1 MDNRGST
8 SVEQEVAEPF
18 TDKDQKGRKSMGK
31 NDRKKERKN
40 VRKSSSNKPSSDKA
54 VPVKSTKTEPSASA
68 PVKRS
73 GPKTRINENN
83 LTKLLAMSVLIF
95 GILIIVVYL
104 YYFSTLKPL
113 SENMGEQVPEE
124 KVITMPYMPYKMYSI
139 KRADL
144 LAKLGEGIMGEGVS
158 QDTKYVEYT
167 QNWFNID
174 VNAKYYYGKETR
186 VYETILSYEEKDIEP
201 VYENMKKRLGKP
213 IYDNYRNAE
222 ARNKETFWIKDSVNI
237 FLRMKEGKPE
247 VEMHMAYYENPDN
260 LELGDRPTIVQQMQ
274 MDVTGDGEEDTIMLI
289 GTKPE
294 YTTTVY
300 KHLFLLVDSKDGK
313 FYTGIKEFDGGESP
327 QMSLMDIDKDGDEEF
342 LVTADLD
349 YIMNYNA
356 FTIDGKNIL
365 NVYSSDINPLDMTQ
379 EEIDNRKK
387 QENTDKQ

>member
-1 MDNRGST
+1 
-8 SVEQEVAEPF
+8 
-18 TDKDQKGRKSMGK
+18 MGK
-31 NDRKKERKN
+31 NEQKNERKKERKN
-40 VRKSSSNKPSSDKA
+40 GKRLIETVDNSSIYNASRLDPKIQESIKKA
-54 VPVKSTKTEPSASA
+54 RQKL
-68 PVKRS
+68 
-73 GPKTRINENN
+73 RINENN
-83 LTKLLAMSVLIF
+83 LTKLLAMSVLIL
-95 GILIIVVYL
+95 GVGIIVGYL
-104 YYFSTLKPL
+104 YYFSTLQPL
-113 SENMGEQVPEE
+113 SENVGSNIEE
-124 KVITMPYMPYKMYSI
+124 EEAITMPYMPYKMYSI

-144 LAKLGEGIMGEGVS
+144 LAKLGEGVMGEGVS

-186 VYETILSYEEKDIEP
+186 VYETILSYEEKDIDL
-201 VYENMKKRLGKP
+201 VYENMKKRFGRP
-213 IYDNYRNAE
+213 IYDNYKNEE
-222 ARNKETFWIKDSVNI
+222 AKNKETFWIKDSVNI
-237 FLRMKEGKPE
+237 FLRMKAGKPE

-260 LELGDRPTIVQQMQ
+260 LELGDRPTIVQQIQ
-274 MDVTGDGEEDTIMLI
+274 MDVTGDGEEDTVMLI

-327 QMSLMDIDKDGDEEF
+327 QMTLTDIDKDGKEEF

-356 FTIDGKNIL
+356 FKMDGKNIL

-387 QENTDKQ
+387 QENADKQ